1 MDPSTLIVS
10 AVVAGAVAAGQE
22 VTAQAVKDSYAALK
36 ALLARKFGRHPDLV
50 DAVSKV
56 DARPDSAARQDMLKE
71 ELQAAQ
77 ADQDNEVLA
86 AARQLL
92 DRLAQG
98 NPTSGTHYQATN
110 TGSGAIAQGP
120 GAVAAG
126 RGGVAAGG
134 NISGNTIIT
143 GSGNTVGNHNRVSH
157 TTARPSSPTADHG
170 SRPTDPRLADHPPLA
185 TRHSPLTLLFLAA
198 NPVDMP
204 RLQIDEEVRAI
215 DQAMQQGA
223 FRERFDLRPQLALR
237 LDDLQE
243 RLLRYQPQIIH
254 FSGHGSPQ
262 HELQVQGENGRAV
275 AIPIAALGTLF
286 RLLRDN
292 IRCVVL
298 NACYSAPQAT
308 AIAQHI
314 DCVIGISD
322 AIEDTA
328 ARQFAAAFYRA
339 LAYGRTVET
348 AFHLGKSQ
356 LDLHGLSAADQP
368 QLLGKADPAQVRLV
382 EVGDSVIGD
391 WVIEPVEITQ

>member
-56 DARPDSAARQDMLKE
+56 DARPDSAARQEMLKE
-71 ELQAAQ
+71 ELQATQ
-77 ADQDNEVLA
+77 ADQDSEVLT

-98 NPTSGTHYQATN
+98 NPSSGAHYQATN
-110 TGSGAIAQGP
+110 TGSGAVAQGP

-134 NISGNTIIT
+134 NLSGNTIIT
-143 GSGNTVGNHNRVSH
+143 GSGNTVGNHNRVSR
-157 TTARPSSPTADHG
+157 TPAAT
-170 SRPTDPRLADHPPLA
+170 SRQPAAPA
-185 TRHSPLTLLFLAA
+185 PLTLLFLAA

-204 RLQIDEEVRAI
+204 RLQIDEELRAI

-298 NACYSAPQAT
+298 NACYSVPQAT

-356 LDLHGLSAADQP
+356 LDLHGLPAADQP

-382 EVGDSVIGD
+382 EVGD
-391 WVIEPVEITQ
+391 